1 MFQILYL
8 LGEQII
14 PPINQFISFLKL
26 FATFS
31 SYVAQVCTPFS
42 PRHSL
47 THSSYFNMCVF
58 SGKKI

>member
-26 FATFS
+26 FATFCS
-31 SYVAQVCTPFS
+31 DVGQVCPHFHHAI
-42 PRHSL
+42 R
-47 THSSYFNMCVF
+47 
-58 SGKKI
+58 